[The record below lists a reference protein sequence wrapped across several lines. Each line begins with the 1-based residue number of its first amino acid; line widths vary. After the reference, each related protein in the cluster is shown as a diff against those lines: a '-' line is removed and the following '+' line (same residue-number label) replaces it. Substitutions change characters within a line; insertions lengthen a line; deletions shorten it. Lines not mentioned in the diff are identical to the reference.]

1 MNIISMGQII
11 DKGKRRLMRM
21 ESKAKEMTTIIYDA
35 LDDKLGEDIEILKID
50 EISVI
55 ADYLVIASGK
65 NQNQLHAMV
74 DMVEEK
80 MSLSGYASK
89 RIEGNKNST
98 WILMDYGDV
107 IVHIFSKEDRL
118 FYDLERIW
126 KDGKKITREQLV

>member
-1 MNIISMGQII
+1 MSEI
-11 DKGKRRLMRM
+11 
-21 ESKAKEMTTIIYDA
+21 AKEMARIACAA
-35 LDDKLGEDIEILKID
+35 LDEKLGEDIEVLKID

-65 NQNQLHAMV
+65 NQNQINALK

-80 MSLSGYASK
+80 LAKAGFSSK

-98 WILMDYGDV
+98 WVLMDYGDV

-118 FYDLERIW
+118 FYDLDRIW
-126 KDGKKITREQLV
+126 RDGKKIPIDEL